1 MNIVSI
7 YFLFALGV
15 GVACFLVTAAV
26 ATWIHARDQQRKD
39 LAWYGRHSSLWQIAL
54 EIWKIREIR

>member
-15 GVACFLVTAAV
+15 GVASFLVGIVVTV
-26 ATWIHARDQQRKD
+26 WIHAGSQQRKD
-39 LAWYGRHSSLWQIAL
+39 LARYGRRSSRWQIAL
-54 EIWKIREIR
+54 EILGIREVR